1 MKTLWKQT
9 FIKCLNIV
17 SQVRHYYVY
26 QLQGLEEIKEFGLVA
41 LLQMAADLLNDRL
54 PEAREAARSIVFSIY
69 KVFTEKEEQNQE
81 EAWQSFCHTNLPLI
95 HAQSM
100 IKVISSQ

>member
-1 MKTLWKQT
+1 MNT
-9 FIKCLNIV
+9 V
-17 SQVRHYYVY
+17 SLVRHYYVY
-26 QLQGLEEIKEFGLVA
+26 QLQGLEEIKEFGLVT
-41 LLQMAADLLNDRL
+41 LLQMAADLLIDRL

-69 KVFTEKEEQNQE
+69 KAFTENEEQNQ
-81 EAWQSFCHTNLPLI
+81 EAWQSFCQTNLPPI